1 MTLRFLAA
9 LLGLGGA
16 GASYAVGKIQEHQCA
31 KTLQNE
37 YDYREAIG
45 VPKFGFYPHVIKLIS
60 PDERPDVPEAK
71 DSRHYGY
78 YYQNKWYPG
87 YDFTV
92 ETSVHKNA
100 KQSVA
105 EAFARHREK
114 SRYNSRIY
122 RT

>member
-1 MTLRFLAA
+1 M
-9 LLGLGGA
+9 LGLGGV
-16 GASYAVGKIQEHQCA
+16 GASYAIDKIQEHRCA

-45 VPKFGFYPHVIKLIS
+45 IPKFGFYPYMIKLIR
-60 PDERPDVPEAK
+60 PDERPDVPEAS
-71 DSRHYGY
+71 DGRHFGY

-92 ETSVHKNA
+92 ETSANRNS
-100 KQSVA
+100 KQAIS
-105 EAFARHREK
+105 EAYARHREK
-114 SRYNSRIY
+114 ARCYSRIY